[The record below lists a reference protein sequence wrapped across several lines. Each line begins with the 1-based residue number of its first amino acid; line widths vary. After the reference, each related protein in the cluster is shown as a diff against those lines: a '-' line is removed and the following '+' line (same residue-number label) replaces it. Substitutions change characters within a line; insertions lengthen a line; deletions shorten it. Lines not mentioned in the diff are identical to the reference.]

1 MIVRLLNVGDTT
13 FTNKYGGTK
22 YRIEPGKELY
32 VDVAAAILWMGDPD
46 VRNIDARNRN
56 RADELTRL
64 CVKYGCIGSPLQL
77 RELGP
82 QLEWYLQDGT
92 RVTTIAEDPFGEKT
106 LGTQL
111 TESGAPSTDADSGS
125 TAQKQISKLV
135 DLLREQG
142 IDISTDDLHE
152 PVEITDDGEI
162 VGSDPEPPPA
172 SEMKDKG
179 TPVNPQ
185 TTRAAAAKVKVPNL
199 NPPDGPP
206 QPQ

>member
-135 DLLREQG
+135 DLLDGSIYKLPEDMIINEG
-142 IDISTDDLHE
+142 DLTLKISHLPIADHPMLLAFGDFCE
-152 PVEITDDGEI
+152 
-162 VGSDPEPPPA
+162 
-172 SEMKDKG
+172 
-179 TPVNPQ
+179 
-185 TTRAAAAKVKVPNL
+185 
-199 NPPDGPP
+199 
-206 QPQ
+206 